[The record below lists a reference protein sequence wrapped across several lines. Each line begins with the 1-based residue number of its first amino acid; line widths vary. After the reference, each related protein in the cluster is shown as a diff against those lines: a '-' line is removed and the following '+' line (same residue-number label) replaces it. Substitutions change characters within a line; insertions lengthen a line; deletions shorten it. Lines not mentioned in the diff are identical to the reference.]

1 MPYEMED
8 RIDDVIDMGD
18 HERSIFIGFPLCW
31 AEQGASGSDEP
42 SCPQEGRFWRCQG
55 LLEFQDAYPRMWTGP
70 VHGIRLREIPGFIGI
85 DAG

>member
-42 SCPQEGRFWRCQG
+42 S
-55 LLEFQDAYPRMWTGP
+55 
-70 VHGIRLREIPGFIGI
+70 
-85 DAG
+85 